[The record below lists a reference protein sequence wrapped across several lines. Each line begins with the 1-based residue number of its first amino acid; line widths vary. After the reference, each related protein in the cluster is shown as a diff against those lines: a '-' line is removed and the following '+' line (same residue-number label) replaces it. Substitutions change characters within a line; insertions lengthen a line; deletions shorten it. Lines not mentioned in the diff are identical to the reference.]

1 MTSMRS
7 HVDAHCHVD
16 LLHDWQ
22 SAITRLE
29 NKAQLTLAV
38 TTTPKA
44 WRVEQE
50 FARRCQYVRIGVGLH
65 PQVLHERMA
74 ELPLLERAIGD
85 SRFVGEIGL
94 DGSPMYRAGFP
105 DQVKALRRILSVCAE
120 VKWRVLSMHSVRAVG
135 PLLDLLEETNAHE
148 GNAVIFHWFTG
159 SAAELARA
167 LSMGAMI
174 SVNADMLRTAK
185 GRSHALAAGPERT
198 LTESDAPFTRMH
210 PLVNGVPSVEPAIR
224 ALADCWG
231 VSVLVAAD
239 SVEQLARQYWLPGGI
254 RDNGAA
260 LPQANDA

>member
-1 MTSMRS
+1 MSTLS

-22 SAITRLE
+22 SAITHFE
-29 NKAQLTLAV
+29 HKAQFTLAV

-50 FARRCQYVRIGVGLH
+50 FAQHCRYVRIGVGLH
-65 PQVLHERMA
+65 PQVLQERGT
-74 ELPLLERAIGD
+74 ELSLLERAIGE

-94 DGSPMYRAGFP
+94 DGSSKYKMSLP
-105 DQVKALRRILSVCAE
+105 DQIKALRRILSVCAE

-135 PLLDLLEETNAHE
+135 PILDLLEETNAHE
-148 GNAVIFHWFTG
+148 ENAVIFHWFTG
-159 SAAELARA
+159 SASELSRA

-185 GRSHALAAGPERT
+185 GRSHALSAGPGRT

-210 PLVNGVPSVEPAIR
+210 PLVDGVPSVEPAIR

-231 VSVLVAAD
+231 VSVSMAAN
-239 SVEQLARQYWLPGGI
+239 SVERLALRYW
-254 RDNGAA
+254 
-260 LPQANDA
+260 

>member
-1 MTSMRS
+1 MHS

-16 LLHDWQ
+16 LLNDWQ
-22 SAITRLE
+22 DAVNRLE
-29 NKAQLTLAV
+29 RRAQFTLAV

-44 WRVEQE
+44 WLVEQE
-50 FARRCQYVRIGVGLH
+50 FARHCRYVRIGVGLH
-65 PQVLHERMA
+65 PQVLHERMD
-74 ELPLLERAIGD
+74 ELPLLERAIGE

-94 DGSPMYRAGFP
+94 DGSPMYRAGLP
-105 DQVKALRRILSVCAE
+105 DQVKALRRIFSVCAE
-120 VKWRVLSMHSVRAVG
+120 VKWRVLSLHSVRAVG

-148 GNAVIFHWFTG
+148 GNALIFHWFTG
-159 SAAELARA
+159 TATELARA

-210 PLVNGVPSVEPAIR
+210 PMVDGIPSVDPAIR

-231 VSVLVAAD
+231 VSVLVTANR
-239 SVEQLARQYWLPGGI
+239 VEQLARQYWQPSCI
-254 RDNGAA
+254 RSNCAELA
-260 LPQANDA
+260 HAKDA